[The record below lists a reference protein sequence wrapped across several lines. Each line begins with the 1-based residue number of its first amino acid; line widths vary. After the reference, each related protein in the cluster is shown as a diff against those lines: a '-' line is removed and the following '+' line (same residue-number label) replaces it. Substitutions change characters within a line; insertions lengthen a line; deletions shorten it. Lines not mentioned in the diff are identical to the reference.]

1 MIFKH
6 WIALLVIL
14 LLANEGFSQNTT
26 EKIYLSGKGYKDTK
40 VWDFYCS
47 KGNNS
52 GQWTTINVPSQWEQ
66 EGFGNYTYGR
76 WYKVRGERPSDET
89 GHYKTTFTAPKDWK
103 GKTIQL
109 VFEGVMTDTE
119 VKVNDQLAGPV
130 HQGGFYRF
138 SYDISDKI
146 SYDKENA
153 LDVLVSK
160 ESADHSINT
169 AERMADWWLF
179 GGIYRPVY
187 LEVLPAA
194 HIAELK
200 VDARA
205 DGELKAFVQLQNSK
219 KKDQLKITVSDQQ
232 GNEIGSAVQTI
243 DSKTTDAVLATKI
256 KAVKPWSA
264 ETPVLY
270 NLSLELV
277 RKDAVLHTVH
287 QKIGFRTIEVRPNDG
302 LYCNGT
308 KIVLKGVN
316 RHTFW
321 PESGR
326 CTNKEISILDANLI
340 KDMNMN
346 AVRSHYPPDDHFLDA
361 CDSLGIFVID
371 ELAGWQNAY
380 RTEIGEKLVR
390 EMVDRDVNHPS
401 VIIWSNGNEGGWN
414 TAIDPLFD
422 QLDPQKRDVIHPWAD
437 FDDIDTHHY
446 PQYQTGV
453 HRFNNG
459 YKIFMPTEFMHSMY
473 DEGAGAGLDD
483 FWGKWKKNPLF
494 AGGFIWAFADDAVKR
509 SDYPDSLDSN
519 GSNAPDGIVG
529 PHREKEGSF
538 FTIKEIWAPIQ
549 FKELYINSSF
559 DGKLYLTNE
568 YLYTNLDQCKMTYK
582 VNTIPGPWDKKTES
596 ETIAQGELP
605 LPSIEPGETR
615 MLKMNLPENFFEGD
629 LLLITASD
637 PYGREIFT
645 WSWPI
650 RFTKP
655 YLERKTIASANENT
669 ASTKTTDEAVT
680 LNASGTSV
688 SFNKADGTISKVTV
702 NSTTVPFNQGPVPV
716 GMKAVAHRSVSRME
730 GNTAVFTVWYKGGID
745 SIRWE
750 MHPDGKLKMN
760 MLALDK
766 ATNDGGFD
774 GGYVA
779 DKIDTWGISFSYPEQ
794 EVTGIQWFGKGP
806 YRVWKNRQRGAIL
819 NLWQKDYNNTIT
831 GESFSNLIYPEF
843 KGYHAKLYWATLSTK
858 SKLPF
863 TMASESNGLFLR
875 LFTPQEPK
883 GSLKRSLPHFP
894 EGDLS
899 FLYEINPIHSFK
911 PVSQMGPQSEPSSI
925 RIKKGDEGIAMVI
938 WFDFDN
944 KN

>member
-1 MIFKH
+1 MKKSFLIIF
-6 WIALLVIL
+6 IL
-14 LLANEGFSQNTT
+14 GLTISSFAETKS
-26 EKIYLSGKGYKDTK
+26 KIIYLSGTGYGDTK
-40 VWDFYCS
+40 TWDFYCS
-47 KGNNS
+47 KGANS
-52 GQWTTINVPSQWEQ
+52 GVWTTIEVPSQWEQ
-66 EGFGNYTYGR
+66 QGFGAYTYGR
-76 WYKVRGERPSDET
+76 WYKVQGEKPSDET
-89 GHYKTTFTAPKDWK
+89 GHYKTKFHAPNEWK
-103 GKTIQL
+103 GQSIQL

-119 VKVNDQLAGPV
+119 VKVNNMLAGPI

-138 SYDISDKI
+138 AYDISDKI
-146 SYDKENA
+146 SYGADNA

-160 ESADHSINT
+160 QSADRSINA

-187 LEVLPAA
+187 LKVMPEV
-194 HIAELK
+194 HISELK

-205 DGELKAFVQLQNSK
+205 NGALNAYVKLTSAK
-219 KKDQLKITVSDQQ
+219 KNDQIKVSVSDIYGKQ
-232 GNEIGSAVQTI
+232 IGSYLQTL
-243 DSKTTDAVLATKI
+243 STKSSEVTI
-256 KAVKPWSA
+256 NTVIASVSPWSA
-264 ETPVLY
+264 ENPVLY
-270 NLSLELV
+270 KLDVQLIRNNQI
-277 RKDAVLHTVH
+277 LHSITE
-287 QKIGFRTIEVRPNDG
+287 KIGFRTIEVRPQDG
-302 LYCNGT
+302 IYCNGT

-326 CTNKEISILDANLI
+326 CTNKEISILDAKLI

-346 AVRSHYPPDDHFLDA
+346 AVRSHYPPDSHFLDA

-380 RTEIGEKLVR
+380 NTEVGSKLVA
-390 EMVDRDVNHPS
+390 EMVNRDVNHPS

-414 TAIDPLFD
+414 TAIDPLFEA
-422 QLDPQKRDVIHPWAD
+422 LDPQKRDVIHPWAD

-446 PQYQTGV
+446 PQYSTGV

-459 YKIFMPTEFMHSMY
+459 EKIFMPAEFMHSMY

-483 FWGKWKKNPLF
+483 FWSRWKQSPLF
-494 AGGFIWAFADDAVKR
+494 AGGFIWAFADDAIER

-538 FTIKEIWAPIQ
+538 YTIKEIWSPVQ
-549 FKELYINSSF
+549 FKPMQINQSF
-559 DGKLYLTNE
+559 DGNLFVSNE
-568 YLYTNLDQCKMTYK
+568 YLYTNLEACTMSYQVK
-582 VNTIPGPWDKKTES
+582 TIPGPWDTSNEAN
-596 ETIAQGELP
+596 TIANGTISI
-605 LPSIEPGETR
+605 PSIEPGETR
-615 MLKMNLPENFFEGD
+615 SIKMDMPNNFFDGD
-629 LLLITASD
+629 LLIIKAVD

-650 RFTKP
+650 RLTKP
-655 YLERKTIASANENT
+655 YFDKIFREQSSEQSASIQTSDQELSLQT
-669 ASTKTTDEAVT
+669 SETTVT
-680 LNASGTSV
+680 FS
-688 SFNKADGTISKVTV
+688 KADGTIKEVVV
-702 NSTTVPFNQGPVPV
+702 NNQTVPFNNGPIPV
-716 GMKAVAHRSVSRME
+716 GMKAKVDHSSSRME

-750 MHPDGKLKMN
+750 LHPDGKLKMA
-760 MLALDK
+760 MLALNK

-779 DKIDTWGISFSYPEQ
+779 DKIDLWGITFSYPDT
-794 EVTGIQWFGKGP
+794 EVTGANWFGKGP
-806 YRVWKNRQRGAIL
+806 YRVWKNRQRGATF

-831 GESFSNLIYPEF
+831 GESYKNLIYPEF
-843 KGYHAKLYWATLSTK
+843 KGYYANLYWAKLSTK
-858 SKLPF
+858 SERPF
-863 TMASESNGLFLR
+863 TIASESNGLFLR
-875 LFTPQEPK
+875 LFTPQEPV
-883 GSLKRSLPHFP
+883 GSLKRSLPLFP

-925 RIKKGDEGIAMVI
+925 RIKSGDEGISMVV
-938 WFDFDN
+938 WFDFN
-944 KN
+944 TKN